1 MLRRARAAACQQN
14 KNASKKKNK
23 KNKTCHVLL
32 FCVCAGRRHKY
43 FTAYIL
49 TKSVNDK
56 TNSPVRAKSSPS
68 TRSVAQNLQRT
79 KGPGSKGIFVF
90 FFFNHLTLK
99 KKKRQGAEKKRGH
112 AEALKVRRVSSTALI
127 AFSQR
132 PSRSFFNTYPLA
144 VTWPSVSRSCVFVAQ
159 NNASQVW

>member
-1 MLRRARAAACQQN
+1 MSRAAF
-14 KNASKKKNK
+14 
-23 KNKTCHVLL
+23 L
-32 FCVCAGRRHKY
+32 CVCAGRVFPRHKY

-49 TKSVNDK
+49 TQSVNDK

-79 KGPGSKGIFVF
+79 KGPGSKGIFGF

-99 KKKRQGAEKKRGH
+99 EKRQGAEKKRGH
-112 AEALKVRRVSSTALI
+112 AEALKVRRVSSRALI